1 MLKHWGLRTISAD
14 SGAKALA
21 ALDRSTNA
29 GQPVSMVITD
39 LHMPEMDGFELI
51 EAIRRHAAFGLLPVV
66 LLTSSASPGDQ
77 KRCDELHVAARLLKP
92 AKQSLLLDNVL
103 RILSGES
110 RERGAMQASVPASSA
125 QETAAPEHALRVLLA
140 EDNPVNVKFA
150 LKLLER
156 AGHEVVV
163 AGNGKQAVDLW
174 SSGPF
179 DLVLM
184 DVQMPEMDGLDAT
197 RAIRQME
204 KGRNG
209 RIPIIAMTA
218 NAMAGDREMCMEAGM
233 DGYVAKPVKKDALF
247 AEVGRVMSKG
257 GEHVASV

>member
-1 MLKHWGLRTISAD
+1 
-14 SGAKALA
+14 
-21 ALDRSTNA
+21 
-29 GQPVSMVITD
+29 
-39 LHMPEMDGFELI
+39 
-51 EAIRRHAAFGLLPVV
+51 
-66 LLTSSASPGDQ
+66 
-77 KRCDELHVAARLLKP
+77 
-92 AKQSLLLDNVL
+92 
-103 RILSGES
+103 
-110 RERGAMQASVPASSA
+110 
-125 QETAAPEHALRVLLA
+125 
-140 EDNPVNVKFA
+140 VNVKFA